1 MELTSLTVPEEQGG
15 AGASFVEVGI
25 VLEELGRSL
34 LPVPYLP
41 TAVAAALLPAT
52 WLERIVAGAVVGLAL
67 PAGTGARLPDARAVN
82 GGLELHGT
90 IDHVIGGESAE
101 LLVVAA
107 VHEGALGL
115 FVVDADATT
124 IEPRATLDQTRR
136 QASVTFNG
144 ERATLLD
151 CEVERALDLTRV
163 ALALES
169 VGAAARCLEM
179 TVDYLK
185 ERVQFG
191 RALGTFQAL
200 RHRCADLAAELEAAT
215 STAYYA
221 AAAPDELE
229 VLGPLAGAVC
239 AEAFLHVAAETIQLH
254 GGIGFTWEHDAHLY
268 FKRAKSTEL
277 LFGTPRELRRLAAA
291 RAGVIAT

>member
-1 MELTSLTVPEEQGG
+1 MRFAFTEEQEELRAAVRAMLERHATSAQVRAAIDGDAGPTDGAWRLIVEQMELTSLMVPEEQGG

-34 LPVPYLP
+34 MPVPYLP
-41 TAVAAALLPAT
+41 TTVAAALLPAT

-115 FVVDADATT
+115 FVVDADSTT

-136 QASVTFNG
+136 QAS
-144 ERATLLD
+144 
-151 CEVERALDLTRV
+151 
-163 ALALES
+163 
-169 VGAAARCLEM
+169 
-179 TVDYLK
+179 
-185 ERVQFG
+185 
-191 RALGTFQAL
+191 
-200 RHRCADLAAELEAAT
+200 
-215 STAYYA
+215 
-221 AAAPDELE
+221 
-229 VLGPLAGAVC
+229 
-239 AEAFLHVAAETIQLH
+239 
-254 GGIGFTWEHDAHLY
+254 
-268 FKRAKSTEL
+268 
-277 LFGTPRELRRLAAA
+277 
-291 RAGVIAT
+291 